1 MKILVTSNDIIYYI
15 LDVELYMTFEKW
27 SELQM
32 KKNKKI
38 LILSGIVIV
47 VVLAVVL
54 VVAMSNRGHRLI
66 KVESVEGEV
75 ELERESKEK
84 DVFEGMNLRS
94 EDMVTTGD
102 DGLLGVVADEDKYIT
117 AIENTC
123 FEIISK
129 GSKKEGRLKI
139 KLKYGT
145 TLIEIENK
153 LPEGASFEVETPNAA
168 LSVRGTTFEVT
179 YIPESNTTIL
189 AVTEGKVE
197 VETNT
202 ETQMVPAGGTAII
215 TDEHITYATVDSMAG
230 AITPVIPEDGV
241 GNELTGVIVGGGP
254 INKEYITFEELETLL
269 KGGLD
274 RGTLEDVLAIAKWC
288 QDNGNE
294 DYWGTALKRMCYTI
308 GSNGLYR
315 PVEKNSSPMQYIY
328 DISTLN
334 EIFSFLTEEKIS
346 EEHLYMDSYID
357 GDKVVCVYPFSLS
370 LEETIDASIIEA
382 YYGENDEII
391 VSGSYNIM
399 YLTDMSGK
407 VDYITVHLVPDED
420 GKYIFGYFE

>member
-1 MKILVTSNDIIYYI
+1 
-15 LDVELYMTFEKW
+15 
-27 SELQM
+27 M
-32 KKNKKI
+32 KKGKKV
-38 LILSGIVIV
+38 LVLSGIAII
-47 VVLAVVL
+47 VVLAIVL
-54 VVAMSNRGHRLI
+54 AVAMSNRGHRLI

-102 DGLLGVVADEDKYIT
+102 DGLLGLVADEDKYIM

-129 GSKKEGRLKI
+129 GNEKEGRLKI

-153 LPEGASFEVETPNAA
+153 LPEGASFEVQTPNAA
-168 LSVRGTTFEVT
+168 LSVRGTVFEVT

-189 AVTEGKVE
+189 TVTEGKVE
-197 VETNT
+197 VETDT
-202 ETQMVPAGGTAII
+202 ENQMVPAGGMAII

-230 AITPVIPEDGV
+230 IVTPVIPEDGV
-241 GNELTGVIVGGGP
+241 GNELTGVIVGGP

-288 QDNGNE
+288 QDHGNE
-294 DYWGTALKRMCYTI
+294 DYLSIALKQMCYTT
-308 GSNGLYR
+308 GSNGLYQPLEENR
-315 PVEKNSSPMQYIY
+315 SPMQYIY
-328 DISTLN
+328 DISALN
-334 EIFSFLTEEKIS
+334 ETFSFLTDEKIS
-346 EEHLYMDSYID
+346 EEYLYMDSYID